1 MPRAL
6 LIVLDS
12 VGCGAAP
19 DAAKYGDDGADTLGH
34 ILERVPTLHIPHLR
48 QLGLDPILGLG
59 KDHTASYARMRPASV
74 GKDTTSG
81 HWEIAGAIL
90 EKPFA
95 VFDRF
100 PDELVE
106 EIERAAHVNFVGNVV
121 ASGTQVLEMLGQQSV
136 ASGRPILYTSA
147 DSVLQIAAH
156 EAHFG
161 LEKLLHVCEV
171 ARRVADKWQIGR
183 VIARPFIGEQNG
195 WSRTANRRDFS
206 ILPPRTVLDAL
217 QGAGVN
223 TLGIGKISDIFAGR
237 GLNHSLPTKS
247 NAQGMETIAAQW
259 EQLESGFIFANLVDF
274 DMLFGH
280 RRDVQGYADALET
293 FDEWL
298 GDFTSKIGA
307 DDLVMITADH
317 GNDPT
322 APGTDH
328 TREEVPLIVIQG
340 GRRENLGTRLTF
352 ADVSATLAAFFGVEW
367 EVGTAF

>member
-1 MPRAL
+1 
-6 LIVLDS
+6 
-12 VGCGAAP
+12 
-19 DAAKYGDDGADTLGH
+19 
-34 ILERVPTLHIPHLR
+34 
-48 QLGLDPILGLG
+48 
-59 KDHTASYARMRPASV
+59 
-74 GKDTTSG
+74 
-81 HWEIAGAIL
+81 
-90 EKPFA
+90 
-95 VFDRF
+95 
-100 PDELVE
+100 
-106 EIERAAHVNFVGNVV
+106 
-121 ASGTQVLEMLGQQSV
+121 
-136 ASGRPILYTSA
+136 
-147 DSVLQIAAH
+147 
-156 EAHFG
+156 
-161 LEKLLHVCEV
+161 
-171 ARRVADKWQIGR
+171 
-183 VIARPFIGEQNG
+183 
-195 WSRTANRRDFS
+195 
-206 ILPPRTVLDAL
+206 VLDAL